1 MSRFDR
7 VLEGFEG
14 DSFSIKMY
22 MHYDYLDDK
31 RHEGY
36 DLRSKE
42 FAKMMEEDLRKVEKF
57 VSKKE
62 LDEIREICKLNIKTK
77 SKSKNKVMDSYGKS
91 LKKKASEIN
100 SKSLN
105 NFLNDVEAS
114 SLKRKDLGHY
124 IKEYMMGNYWDDK
137 ISDNPD
143 VDCLSDGFIKSVLK
157 DVESIDKKY
166 FEMGWLNDNDLWW
179 INHHINF
186 EIKKESTF
194 RRIKHSSEECSRRLD
209 EMYKKLTGKEYV
221 ETESEDE
228 EEQL

>member
-14 DSFSIKMY
+14 DSFEIRTY
-22 MHYDYLDDK
+22 MHENYLDDK

-42 FAKMMEEDLRKVEKF
+42 FAKMMEEDLRKIEKF

-62 LDEIREICKLNIKTK
+62 LDEIREMFKLDKKIK
-77 SKSKNKVMDSYGKS
+77 SKPKNELMDSYGKS
-91 LKKKASEIN
+91 LKKKASEIS

-114 SLKRKDLGHY
+114 LLKRKDLGFY
-124 IKEYMMGNYWDDK
+124 IKQYMWGNYWDDK

-143 VDCLSDGFIKSVLK
+143 VDCLSDGFIKSVRN
-157 DVESIDKKY
+157 DVESVDKKY

-179 INHHINF
+179 INYHINF
-186 EIKKESTF
+186 EIEKESVF
-194 RRIKHSSEECSRRLD
+194 RRIKHSSEERSRRLD
-209 EMYKKLTGKEYV
+209 EMYKKLTGKELV